1 MNKMPLF
8 PDNIPA
14 EKGGVAMKR
23 KSKSP
28 DSPLYQ
34 HTVEELQF
42 QERLIIKYIIEG
54 MTREEA
60 AIQALA
66 DLREKM
72 DRR

>member
-1 MNKMPLF
+1 
-8 PDNIPA
+8 
-14 EKGGVAMKR
+14 MKR

-28 DSPLYQ
+28 DSPLDQ

-66 DLREKM
+66 DLREM

>member
-1 MNKMPLF
+1 MM
-8 PDNIPA
+8 
-14 EKGGVAMKR
+14 R

-28 DSPLYQ
+28 ESPLDEN
-34 HTVEELQF
+34 TVEELEF
-42 QERLIIKYIIEG
+42 QERLIVKYMKEG

-60 AIQALA
+60 AMQALA